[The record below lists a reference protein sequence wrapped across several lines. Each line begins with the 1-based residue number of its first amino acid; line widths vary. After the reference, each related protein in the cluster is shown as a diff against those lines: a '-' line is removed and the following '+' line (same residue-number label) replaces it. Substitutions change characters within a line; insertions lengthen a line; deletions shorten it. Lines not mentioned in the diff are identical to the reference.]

1 MFDIKTEEKKV
12 LEELMRMKTNNYWV
26 KIIYHHKKKPK
37 EVKSLE
43 FPQYDSEPYFP
54 RINRF
59 YDWLEIK
66 MKDFTFIDY
75 QVIHYPKEI
84 NKYLVDL
91 DKEYII
97 H

>member
-1 MFDIKTEEKKV
+1 MFDQKTEEKKV
-12 LEELMRMKTNNYWV
+12 LEELMRMKTHNYWV
-26 KIIYHHKKKPK
+26 KIIYYPKNNPSDKKA
-37 EVKSLE
+37 LE
-43 FPQYDSEPYFP
+43 FAQYDAEPYFP

-59 YDWLEIK
+59 YDWLEMK
-66 MKDFTFIDY
+66 MKNFKFVDY

-84 NKYLVDL
+84 HKYNVDL

>member
-66 MKDFTFIDY
+66 MKDFTFVDY

>member
-12 LEELMRMKTNNYWV
+12 LEELMRMKTHNYWV
-26 KIIYHHKKKPK
+26 KIIYHHKKKPT

-43 FPQYDSEPYFP
+43 FPQYDAEPYFP

-59 YDWLEIK
+59 YDWLTVK
-66 MKDFTFIDY
+66 MPDY
-75 QVIHYPKEI
+75 KFVDYEVIHYPKEI
-84 NKYLVDL
+84 HKYLVDL